1 MIKRGQCSNS
11 PSKCSNAANG
21 TLLAYAGTNSI
32 CPECGAPLALVAGEG
47 NSAPQPSTPPPI
59 NTQRQPPPPAQDY
72 EDDYEDEKP
81 NQALE
86 FAKMA
91 AMFVVVAGLVFFGL
105 RYFTS
110 RGENNQADIGNETTN
125 QISVGQMSVAD
136 INPSLIA
143 NTASI
148 IDVKASPSESAQSL
162 GKIGVGVG
170 VEINGKVN
178 VDGIDWYRIM
188 VPNQSGQTGY
198 VKVSDVVPIDG
209 GSLLTNQVTAAP
221 VVSEVSEIPETI
233 FYISG
238 DKANIRDQAGL
249 NGKKVAEMLRGDT
262 LSASATRTVDGKTW
276 YRVNLPTGGQ
286 GWISSSLLSRTPVSA
301 TPEIT
306 TDSAPKSSAI
316 SEGSNV
322 VFTFDKVKVRQSPDA
337 AATID
342 TDETQK
348 GMVVLVDEVQTSG
361 GSTWYHVHS
370 NRFNIDGWVD
380 AKSVKQVEN

>member
-21 TLLAYAGTNSI
+21 NLLAYAGTNSI
-32 CPECGAPLALVAGEG
+32 CPECGAPLALVAADG
-47 NSAPQPSTPPPI
+47 NSAPQPLTPPPI
-59 NTQRQPPPPAQDY
+59 NTQRQAPPPAQDY
-72 EDDYEDEKP
+72 DDDYEDEKP

-91 AMFVVVAGLVFFGL
+91 AMFVVVAGIVFFGL

-110 RGENNQADIGNETTN
+110 RGEGQVDIGNETTN
-125 QISVGQMSVAD
+125 QISVGQMSVTD
-136 INPSLIA
+136 INPNLIA
-143 NTASI
+143 NSVSI
-148 IDVKASPSESAQSL
+148 IDVKASPAESAQSL
-162 GKIGVGVG
+162 GKIGAGVG

-178 VDGIDWYRIM
+178 VDGIDWYRIL

-198 VKVSDVVPIDG
+198 VKVSDVMPLDG
-209 GSLLTNQVTAAP
+209 GSLLTNQVTTAP
-221 VVSEVSEIPETI
+221 IVSDVSEMPETI

-249 NGKKVAEMLRGDT
+249 SGKKVAEMLRGDT

-276 YRVNLPTGGQ
+276 YRVNLPTGEQ

-301 TPEIT
+301 TPDIA
-306 TDSAPKSSAI
+306 TDGAPKSSSI

-322 VFTFDKVKVRQSPDA
+322 VFTFDKVKVRQSPDL

-348 GMVVLVDEVQTSG
+348 GMVVLVDEVQSSG